1 MRRFEDN
8 VNEGVFSEVATVI
21 VSVQLLS
28 AIVYANLNVTNLPH
42 AMSIFEI
49 SDCFA
54 IGR

>member
-8 VNEGVFSEVATVI
+8 VNEGVFLEVATAI

-28 AIVYANLNVTNLPH
+28 AILYANLNVTNLPRTIF
-42 AMSIFEI
+42 IFEI
-49 SDCFA
+49 SNCFA

>member
-8 VNEGVFSEVATVI
+8 VNERVFLEVATVI
-21 VSVQLLS
+21 VSLQLLS
-28 AIVYANLNVTNLPH
+28 AILYANLNATNLPH

-49 SDCFA
+49 SNCFA